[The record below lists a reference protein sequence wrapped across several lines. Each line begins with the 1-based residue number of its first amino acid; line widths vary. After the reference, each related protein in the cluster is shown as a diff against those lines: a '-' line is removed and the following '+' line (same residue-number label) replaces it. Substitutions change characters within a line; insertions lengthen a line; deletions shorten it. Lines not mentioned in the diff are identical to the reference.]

1 MSRKVSGFT
10 FSLVALLAPS
20 AAHAAVVISEVA
32 WMGTS
37 VSANAEWIELENTDT
52 TPVSLSDWT
61 LVSST
66 GAPSI
71 TLSGT
76 ISASSFFLLERTS
89 DSSVP
94 TVTADQIYSGALAN
108 GGATLTLKDST
119 GDVVDTVVGGT
130 DWQTIGGDNTTKQ
143 TPQRSG
149 SAWSTAAATPR
160 AATAST
166 QSTAI
171 ETATTTTE
179 DTMTPQTSIGGNPL
193 VLTAPIVPKIY
204 LSAGPGRIVSV
215 GATVPY
221 SARVYDDAGTIRHDV
236 NIVWS
241 FGDGE
246 TMSGREVEHV
256 FVHPGT
262 YLVVVHA
269 SSGASQVST
278 ALTVEAVRP
287 LVEIVASNE
296 TGITLYNSSSGIL
309 DLSYWKLISGGTTF
323 TFPLFT
329 ALLPK
334 KQVTFPVSVT
344 GLTATSST
352 PSLLFPNGKTVTTFA
367 TSSPGIDTVA
377 EPVIPLVQPF
387 SLPTGIQEVEAVAP
401 PVSTNASTTY
411 GPQSLA
417 PSAPATS
424 GALGASVGLFKSP
437 WTASFFGLLVAAGT
451 ILVIL

>member
-1 MSRKVSGFT
+1 MSRNVSVFM

-37 VSANAEWIELENTDT
+37 VSASAEWIELQNTDA
-52 TPVSLSDWT
+52 TPVSLVGWT

-66 GAPSI
+66 GAPAI

-76 ISASSFFLLERTS
+76 IAASGFFLLERTS

-94 TVTADQIYSGALAN
+94 TVTADQIYSGALSN
-108 GGATLTLKDST
+108 SGATLTLKDST
-119 GDVVDTVVGGT
+119 GTVVDTVVGGT
-130 DWQTIGGDNTTKQ
+130 DWQSIGGDNTTKH
-143 TPQRSG
+143 TPQRTG
-149 SAWSTAAATPR
+149 STWSTAAATPR
-160 AATAST
+160 ASTASV
-166 QSTAI
+166 SS
-171 ETATTTTE
+171 TATTTTSTSTE

-193 VLTAPIVPKIY
+193 VLTAPVVPKLFI
-204 LSAGPGRIVSV
+204 SAGPGRIVSV

-221 SARVYDDAGTIRHDV
+221 AARVYDDAGAVRNDV

-246 TMSGREVEHV
+246 TKSGRAVEHV

-269 SSGASQVST
+269 SSGVSQVST

-287 LVEIVASNE
+287 LVEIVTSDAS
-296 TGITLYNSSSGIL
+296 GITLYNSSSGIL
-309 DLSYWKLISGGTTF
+309 DLSYWKLVSGGTAF

-344 GLTATSST
+344 GLTATSSAL
-352 PSLLFPNGKTVTTFA
+352 SLLFPNGKTVTTFA
-367 TSSPGIDTVA
+367 TSSEIAAVSEAPR
-377 EPVIPLVQPF
+377 VQPF
-387 SLPTGIQEVEAVAP
+387 VLPRGIQEVEAVAP

-417 PSAPATS
+417 PSAPVTS
-424 GALGASVGLFKSP
+424 GALGASASLFKSP

-451 ILVIL
+451 ILAIL